1 MSTQSKQSGA
11 TLVVSLIMLVILT
24 LLVISAIRFGNTNL
38 KIAGNMQVQAEISA
52 AGQQAIEQV
61 ISDPV
66 VDFTSLSASKTITVN
81 AGAVAYQV
89 TVAKPNCENTVP
101 LMSDD
106 PQLKP
111 QSNADDALC
120 VAGLDTDVPF
130 GPDGKPIPMATKCNQ
145 QQWHV
150 QADVIDPQSGAK
162 ITIHQ
167 GIAKRTYI
175 PTPC

>member
-1 MSTQSKQSGA
+1 MNMQPKQSGA

-24 LLVISAIRFGNTNL
+24 LLVVSAIRFSNTNL
-38 KIAGNMQVQAEISA
+38 KIAGNMQVQAESTA
-52 AGQQAIEQV
+52 AAQQAIEQV
-61 ISDPV
+61 IST
-66 VDFTSLSASKTITVN
+66 DFTSLSASQTITVN

-89 TVAKPNCENTVP
+89 VVAKPACENTVP

-106 PQLKP
+106 PQLIP
-111 QSNADDALC
+111 GDPNDMLC
-120 VAGLDTDVPF
+120 FGDSDPGDGPF
-130 GPDGKPIPMATKCNQ
+130 GSDGKPIPKATKCNQ

-150 QADVIDPQSGAK
+150 QADVTDPQSGAK

-167 GIAKRTYI
+167 GIAKRTYL